1 MPKQESPD
9 GQRQPERLRIRAMDI
24 SRDEHKGKG
33 EEEFEGQGDW
43 GVRVRG
49 EGERERRGEGKYGE
63 EEKELKL
70 SFADIAISTV
80 HARIVQEASGEFYI
94 FDGSIAKS
102 STNGVWV
109 RLSPPSKASP
119 WVSLEPG
126 MELLVSSIRF
136 IVERGDD
143 TIYEKEVMVPL

>member
-24 SRDEHKGKG
+24 SRDEHKG
-33 EEEFEGQGDW
+33 EEWFEDQGDW